1 MTLDTLFL
9 SNPLSSWLKGL
20 ITAALV
26 WLILT
31 LLRHFILKLA
41 IRTHKEKGLLYQITH
56 SFSQVTIIVIAIASL
71 TAFLTL
77 PDQAHQ
83 VLRVI
88 YLAAAGLQAGQWL
101 TSLVDHWVNAQISAV
116 PEGELPRRASLTTLG
131 GFFKVA
137 IWVIVAL
144 IVLDNIPNFNLS
156 NIIAGLGLGG
166 IAIGLAAQNVI
177 KDLLSSLTINL
188 DKPFTIGDSIQV
200 GEFSGTVEH
209 IGIRSTR
216 LKSINGEELII
227 SNNDL
232 LSSRVQNFQKMEER
246 RVNFTLAVDYGTP
259 VEKLQRIPEILEE
272 VISQIDQ
279 LRFGRAHLKNFGDSA
294 LQFEVVYFV
303 KSGNY
308 MDFAQ
313 GQHALNLA
321 LVQRFQ
327 EENIRFGLVMPNL
340 KVDLNTHNPI
350 NLN

>member
-9 SNPLSSWLKGL
+9 ENPLSSWLKGL
-20 ITAALV
+20 LTAILV
-26 WLILT
+26 WLVLT
-31 LLRHFILKLA
+31 LLRHFILKLTV
-41 IRTHKEKGLLYQITH
+41 RTHREESLLHQLTQ
-56 SFSQVTIIVIAIASL
+56 SFSQITIIIIALASL

-83 VLRVI
+83 ILRIV
-88 YLAAAGLQAGQWL
+88 YLVAAGLQAGRWL
-101 TSLVDHWVNAQISAV
+101 TSLVDHWVHTQISAV
-116 PEGELPRRASLTTLG
+116 PEGEVSRRASITTLS

-137 IWVIVAL
+137 IWVIVVL

-156 NIIAGLGLGG
+156 SIIAGIGLGG

-188 DKPFTIGDSIQV
+188 DKPFTVGDSIQV
-200 GEFSGTVEH
+200 GDISGTVEN

-216 LKSINGEELII
+216 LKTLSGEELII

-246 RVNFTLAVDYGTP
+246 RVSFMLSVDYGTP
-259 VEKLQRIPEILEE
+259 LEKLQQIPDILEE
-272 VISQIDQ
+272 VISPINL
-279 LRFGRAHLKNFGDSA
+279 LRFGRAHLKAFGENA
-294 LQFEVVYFV
+294 LQYEVVYFV
-303 KSGNY
+303 TSGNFA
-308 MDFAQ
+308 DFVQ

-321 LVQRFQ
+321 LLKRFQ
-327 EENIRFGLVMPNL
+327 QEEIKFGSVTPSL
-340 KVDLNTHNPI
+340 KVDINTNDHI